1 MCHYAHTNHC
11 SGVKSPLVIRFLW
24 PLLFQVDKMLA
35 EDISKLMV
43 MIPQE
48 DKMIRTEG
56 TGGNLE
62 GGAFD
67 TMKVRKHQ
75 NGFGKEK

>member
-1 MCHYAHTNHC
+1 
-11 SGVKSPLVIRFLW
+11 
-24 PLLFQVDKMLA
+24 MLA

-67 TMKVRKHQ
+67 TMKDAATP
-75 NGFGKEK
+75 FG

>member
-1 MCHYAHTNHC
+1 MNPFVAYCLRVFFCFSA
-11 SGVKSPLVIRFLW
+11 
-24 PLLFQVDKMLA
+24 QVDKMLA

-56 TGGNLE
+56 TGGQLT

-67 TMKVRKHQ
+67 TK
-75 NGFGKEK
+75 NDDATPFG